1 MQSLLEQLIA
11 GAHPDRERVTVEHI
25 SEITGGWETT
35 IYRFDVSYEAD
46 GAVHTAGL
54 VARFYP
60 GSSGPERATREAAV
74 LRAVAD
80 TGTPVPGV
88 VLQSSQPSPFG
99 TAILITDFVPG
110 RMLVEVLRAQDAPV
124 AEMADRLVELHRL
137 PVSAVFNDRVAP
149 FAEPGFVSDRPE
161 AIAGAADRYGLTE
174 FRPLI
179 EWLAAEAPAEQREP
193 SVLHN
198 DYHPQNLIV
207 TDRGGLVILDWSF
220 AGLGDH
226 RLDLAWSALWTG
238 EMAGDH
244 ARAAFLAAYE
254 AEAGRPIIDL
264 DYYEALKLGAR
275 LLTIS
280 LWLRGAVVPP
290 VHKITAE
297 VIRGDYRPTV
307 LTVYGRFQQVTG
319 IRLPVIESL

>member
-1 MQSLLEQLIA
+1 MQSLLEQLIVQS
-11 GAHPDRERVTVEHI
+11 HPDREHVTAEHI
-25 SEITGGWETT
+25 SEITGGWETA
-35 IYRFDVSYEAD
+35 IYRFDVSYEAA
-46 GAVHTAGL
+46 GAAHTAKL

-60 GSSGPERATREAAV
+60 GALGPDRATREAAV
-74 LRAVAD
+74 LRAVASK
-80 TGTPVPGV
+80 GTPVPGV

-99 TAILITDFVPG
+99 TAVLITEFVPG
-110 RMLVEVLRAQDAPV
+110 RILVDVLQAGDAPV
-124 AEMADRLVELHRL
+124 AEMAERLVELHRI
-137 PVSAVFNDRVAP
+137 PASTVFNDRVAP

-161 AIAGAADRYGLTE
+161 AIARAADRYGLVE

-179 EWLAAEAPAEQREP
+179 AWLMAEAPAERREP

-198 DYHPQNLIV
+198 DYHPRNLIV
-207 TDRGGLVILDWSF
+207 TGRDRLVILDWSF

-238 EMAGDH
+238 EMVGDST
-244 ARAAFLAAYE
+244 RAAFLAAYE
-254 AEAGRPIIDL
+254 VAAGRPITDL

-280 LWLRGAVVPP
+280 LWLRGAVEPP

-297 VIRGDYRPTV
+297 AIRGDYRPTV
-307 LTVYGRFQQVTG
+307 LAVYERFHQVTG
-319 IRLPVIESL
+319 IRLPVIERL

>member
-1 MQSLLEQLIA
+1 MRSLLEQLIA

-25 SEITGGWETT
+25 SKITGGWETT
-35 IYRFDVSYEAD
+35 IYRFDVSYEVD
-46 GAVHTAGL
+46 GAVHTAKQA
-54 VARFYP
+54 ARFYP
-60 GSSGPERATREAAV
+60 GSLGPERAAREAAV
-74 LRAVAD
+74 LGAVAR

-99 TAILITDFVPG
+99 TAVLITEFVPG
-110 RMLVEVLRAQDAPV
+110 RTLLDVLQSGDAPV
-124 AEMADRLVELHRL
+124 AEMAKCLVELHRI
-137 PVSAVFNDRVAP
+137 PVSAVFDDGVAP

-161 AIAGAADRYGLTE
+161 AIAETADRYGLSE
-174 FRPLI
+174 FGALI
-179 EWLAAEAPAEQREP
+179 AWLLAEAPAERQEP

-244 ARAAFLAAYE
+244 TRAALLEAYE
-254 AEAGRPIIDL
+254 VAAGQPITDL

-280 LWLRGAVVPP
+280 LWLRGAVAPP

-307 LTVYGRFQQVTG
+307 MAVYERFRAVTG
-319 IRLPVIESL
+319 IRLPLIERL